1 MRKRNPLGFLF
12 FTNEL
17 KIWYF
22 KYLIGAII
30 VSMVVAGL
38 AVYFTIGRYA
48 QTVTALGLTLP
59 GTTSAPMNIAR
70 DMLLSVQSQMIYI
83 LIFETIVLVLI
94 GIVASLYFAYRVV
107 GPIKRLEREI
117 AQMAEGAVDIHPVTL
132 RDGDYLM
139 PIGLLLNKLIEIIS
153 NKQET
158 IDEFKA
164 SLKGLSSF
172 VKDNK

>member
-22 KYLIGAII
+22 KYVVGAIL
-30 VSMVVAGL
+30 VSMSVAGL
-38 AVYFTIGRYA
+38 AVYFTIGKYA
-48 QTVTALGLTLP
+48 ETVSALGLTLP
-59 GTTSAPMNIAR
+59 GTTSAPLNIAK

-83 LIFETIVLVLI
+83 LMFETVVLVLV

-117 AQMAEGAVDIHPVTL
+117 NQMAEGAAEIHPVTL
-132 RDGDYLM
+132 RDGDYLAPLTILM
-139 PIGLLLNKLIEIIS
+139 NKLIEIIGK
-153 NKQET
+153 KQET
-158 IDEFKA
+158 IDDFKA

-172 VKDNK
+172 VKENK

>member
-12 FTNEL
+12 FTKEL

-22 KYLIGAII
+22 KYVIGAIVI
-30 VSMVVAGL
+30 SMLVAGF
-38 AVYFTIGRYA
+38 AVYFTIGKYA

-70 DMLLSVQSQMIYI
+70 DMLLNVQSQMIYI
-83 LIFETIVLVLI
+83 LLFETIILVLI
-94 GIVASLYFAYRVV
+94 GIVASLYFAYRVM

-117 AQMAEGAVDIHPVTL
+117 SQMAEGAVDIHTVNL
-132 RDGDYLM
+132 RDGDYLT
-139 PIGLLLNKLIEIIS
+139 PITILMNQLIEIIS
-153 NKQET
+153 RKQET
-158 IDEFKA
+158 IDEFKN

-172 VKDNK
+172 VKENK